1 MLQPS
6 IALISHKSKLTAFF
20 FYFYKFMLIKNTRDF
35 AKLCLIKQK
44 GVKVWLFDKLKP
56 ILEYVNN
63 TYGRRCLK
71 SFKV

>member
-1 MLQPS
+1 
-6 IALISHKSKLTAFF
+6 
-20 FYFYKFMLIKNTRDF
+20 MLIKNTRDF

-63 TYGRRCLK
+63 TYGRRYLK
-71 SFKV
+71 SFKI